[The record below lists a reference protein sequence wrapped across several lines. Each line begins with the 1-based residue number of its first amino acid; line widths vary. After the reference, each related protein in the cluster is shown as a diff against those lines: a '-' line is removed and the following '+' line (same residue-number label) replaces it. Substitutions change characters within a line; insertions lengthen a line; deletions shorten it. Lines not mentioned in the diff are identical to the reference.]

1 MSEIQAKVKTVL
13 NADPIMRPVV
23 AQLAFPLALE
33 NRDPDF
39 DLVRTIVY
47 QQLSVKAA
55 DTIFERFLDLFE
67 DRWPH
72 IGQLIDLDL
81 DQLRSVGLSR
91 QKADYV
97 KNVAV
102 FFQEEN
108 LLSYPWDDK
117 EEDSILDLLTRIK
130 GVGQWTAEM
139 ILMFTLNRP
148 DVFPLGDLGIQTAV
162 SKLYGVSKEGKDW
175 KERMTRI
182 AEAWRP
188 YRTYASR
195 YLWNYLDSG
204 IL

>member
-13 NADPIMRPVV
+13 N
-23 AQLAFPLALE
+23 
-33 NRDPDF
+33 
-39 DLVRTIVY
+39 
-47 QQLSVKAA
+47 A